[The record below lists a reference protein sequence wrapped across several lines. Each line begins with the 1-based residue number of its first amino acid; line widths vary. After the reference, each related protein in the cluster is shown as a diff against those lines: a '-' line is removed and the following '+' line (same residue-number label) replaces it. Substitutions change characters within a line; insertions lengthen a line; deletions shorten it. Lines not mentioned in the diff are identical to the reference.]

1 LAQSQTSRLAS
12 LHLKHVMSVEKLV
25 RKNDGPEVF
34 GHYGYPIC
42 ITYACS
48 IQCLRVLIA
57 WQFGHKAI
65 QLDSLLSDLS
75 PFL

>member
-1 LAQSQTSRLAS
+1 MHLSQLQ
-12 LHLKHVMSVEKLV
+12 

-48 IQCLRVLIA
+48 IQCLRVLIVYMEGITA
-57 WQFGHKAI
+57 EITSRDEMERK
-65 QLDSLLSDLS
+65 SR
-75 PFL
+75 